1 MLGVL
6 QAHVQVTDRSSLL
19 RLPVLI
25 GTSGRTCNVGGS
37 IQSRQASFARSRM
50 YDEHQQHR
58 SACGV
63 NVVALHSSQGDDSE
77 GEENDSGV
85 VSSDSSF
92 DGEGFAGYLGPYALA
107 LFASIGVTWAFV
119 KFVLSD
125 Y

>member
-1 MLGVL
+1 ML
-6 QAHVQVTDRSSLL
+6 
-19 RLPVLI
+19 
-25 GTSGRTCNVGGS
+25 
-37 IQSRQASFARSRM
+37 

-58 SACGV
+58 SASDSNK

-85 VSSDSSF
+85 ASSDYDSSF
-92 DGEGFAGYLGPYALA
+92 DGKGFAGYLGPYALA

-119 KFVLSD
+119 KFVLLD